1 VGRPADG
8 ARAAV
13 LRRAR
18 AALGCAGYHLWL
30 IRDRDR
36 EACFR
41 AFLHNHWFG
50 FAVFAGT
57 ALDYAVRARAWPRL
71 A

>member
-1 VGRPADG
+1 MGQDFIANEFIERHTAL
-8 ARAAV
+8 ACAA
-13 LRRAR
+13 
-18 AALGCAGYHLWL
+18 YHLWL

-36 EACFR
+36 DACFR

-57 ALDYAVRARAWPRL
+57 ALDYVVRARAWPRL